1 MKAKIILFILLVIL
15 FSPIPKASSQQPATS
30 NQQPAARSQEPAT
43 SNQQPATRNQ
53 QPAASFGKGI
63 NIIAKDSSMSFKF
76 RFRMQTRFE
85 IEQPLAKDSLPQS
98 QILVRRAR
106 LLFDGFAFSPNLIY
120 KVELGLTSKD
130 IGFTND
136 AAGNVARLILDAVLQ
151 WRVYK
156 NLWLWFGQTKLPG
169 NREFVI
175 SSQKLQFVDLSRL
188 SDRFNINR
196 DAGFQ
201 IRHHFKIG
209 SIVTRNIYSL
219 SMGEGRNVIKPNKG
233 GYDYTVRLELLPFG
247 EFTEKGDYF
256 SSDMAREEKPKLSLS
271 ATYDFNDGATRQGGQ
286 IGEFTPVNTLTGKPF
301 STDLTMLL
309 ADMMFKYKGISI
321 MAEYVDRAAPYK
333 GVVDVTSP
341 TPFGFYTG
349 IGQNVQAG
357 YLFKNN
363 FEIAAR
369 YTHIMPANVF
379 SFKEEKE
386 YTLVVSK
393 YIKDHNLKIQ
403 SDITLIETKN
413 ITNPILRF
421 RFQVEMAF

>member
-1 MKAKIILFILLVIL
+1 MNSKIISVILLAIL
-15 FSPIPKASSQQPATS
+15 FLPVPKTSSQGNNPLTPFIKGEYPAAS
-30 NQQPAARSQEPAT
+30 NQQPE
-43 SNQQPATRNQ
+43 
-53 QPAASFGKGI
+53 ASFGKGI

-85 IEQPLAKDSLPQS
+85 IAQPLAKDSLPQS

-120 KVELGLTSKD
+120 KVELGLTNKD
-130 IGFTND
+130 IGSTND
-136 AAGNVARLILDAVLQ
+136 AAGNVARLILDAVLK

-209 SIVTRNIYSL
+209 SIVIRDIYSL

-233 GYDYTVRLELLPFG
+233 GYDHTFRLELLPFG

-256 SSDMAREEKPKLSLS
+256 GADMAREEKPKLSLA

-286 IGEFTPVNTLTGKPF
+286 IGEFAVNMLTGESL

-321 MAEYVDRAAPYK
+321 MGEYIDKSAPNK
-333 GVVDVTSP
+333 GVVDDSIGTL
-341 TPFGFYTG
+341 FAFYTG

-369 YTHIMPANVF
+369 YTHIIPANAF

-403 SDITLIETKN
+403 SDISLIETKN
-413 ITNPILRF
+413 ITDPTLRF